1 MTKLLNII
9 LVLSSISCFS
19 QNTIKLTF
27 ENRATISAEQIA
39 EMPKIVQEKAIK
51 QIQET
56 VMISTLKIEDVT
68 TFYTAKADSQEKK
81 ELGTIATK
89 IVDGKKVT
97 YNDLSTSIE
106 SSEIK
111 YLKNSSKNTY
121 TEMID
126 GKLITKNLQKTQ
138 WKRGTKT
145 KKILG
150 FICKEAVG
158 TYNKKKVTVYYTTE
172 LTAKASPDLLPF
184 IDGVILEYKTSS
196 RYGIATKIEKNQ
208 PNVAQFFKNK

>member
-1 MTKLLNII
+1 MTKILNII

-27 ENRATISAEQIA
+27 ENRATISPEQIA

-56 VMISTLKIEDVT
+56 VMISTLKVEDVT

-111 YLKNSSKNTY
+111 F
-121 TEMID
+121 
-126 GKLITKNLQKTQ
+126 LQKTHTQ
-138 WKRGTKT
+138 R
-145 KKILG
+145 
-150 FICKEAVG
+150 
-158 TYNKKKVTVYYTTE
+158 
-172 LTAKASPDLLPF
+172 
-184 IDGVILEYKTSS
+184 
-196 RYGIATKIEKNQ
+196 
-208 PNVAQFFKNK
+208 

>member
-1 MTKLLNII
+1 MTKILNII

-27 ENRATISAEQIA
+27 ENRATISPEQIA

-56 VMISTLKIEDVT
+56 VMISTLKVEDVT

-111 YLKNSSKNTY
+111 FLKNSSKNTY

-138 WKRGTKT
+138 WKRQ
-145 KKILG
+145 
-150 FICKEAVG
+150 
-158 TYNKKKVTVYYTTE
+158 
-172 LTAKASPDLLPF
+172 
-184 IDGVILEYKTSS
+184 
-196 RYGIATKIEKNQ
+196 EKN
-208 PNVAQFFKNK
+208 KN